1 MKKIIKFIF
10 VVLLCFGLNV
20 NSNKKDYSKVATYDM
35 ATIISQS
42 MYFGLAELN
51 INKVYQ
57 NGYYAPYYFKNLV
70 DNFPVNSHD
79 TCNYTAI
86 AMLLSFYD
94 TYWNDS
100 IIADRYEMKADLNSN
115 SHPHN
120 VYSPGVTYENE
131 GISNLSSSEYNSYIM
146 SSYNTDFQALLIKIA
161 RDYGI
166 VTNSDFGMNLYQ
178 IRNLLNCYLSIT
190 NNYSYSFT
198 TLTNQDENLTTYSF
212 VKKYIK
218 QGFPVL
224 LRVASGA
231 STNGHTLIAYDYDES
246 TGELYVHTGWKRGGV
261 ALSHIPLGTTIYSQL
276 LDAIVLLPV
285 STHYHTDNY
294 YSGGSYFCPCQIMY
308 RNNNINIENT
318 TNYLDRIP
326 KYSWD
331 STCKEIWISSN
342 NFKYI
347 VTIKDSLNN
356 VISTYETKK
365 NEITLRPAD
374 WKYICETKTN
384 YKLDVRF
391 VYTGEESFYNI
402 NNSNLIKTFTVPSS
416 LKDNPYLTPSMTNVN
431 APGYLNVTTYEYNI
445 NNNSFSIGYKRS
457 IYNANDDV
465 ITVSTI
471 GTGIN
476 TTSLYFE
483 FENPITRLD
492 MELAICEDSQNE
504 LIKGKYRIR
513 MFKLDDNNNEIYLS
527 SLVENDD
534 SCDIKELPI
543 GINNMK
549 LINTYFNEP
558 IEKFVIKFEYL
569 GFSLLSLG
577 NFAIGDMIFYKGDL
591 PGPNNPLPLSGY
603 ELEYEPEKW
612 NNNDLIPKET
622 NGKIDYYYF
631 YELFNCYAYTLDT
644 QFFGRIDPGFST
656 SFPINENEVC
666 DIGILLSKIQ
676 ADSTNYGFTFIPISK
691 YETCPIGTYK
701 VALVLDDINEINVD
715 INKDVGYHWYRQN
728 SDGTWSHKPGTQK
741 IVNYDFMVKTI
752 YDPEICDRRNSY
764 TSKLIY
770 NQFIGFYAVSP
781 LRLNEEVYNE
791 GDN

>member
-10 VVLLCFGLNV
+10 IVLLCFGLNV

-94 TYWNDS
+94 TYLNDG
-100 IIADRYEMKADLNSN
+100 IIAERYEMKADLNSN

-120 VYSPGVTYENE
+120 VYSPGVSYEDE
-131 GISNLSSSEYNSYIM
+131 GISNLSSSEYNGYIM

-166 VTNSDFGMNLYQ
+166 VTNSDFGMNLSQ
-178 IRNLLNCYLSIT
+178 IRNLLNRYLSIT
-190 NNYSYSFT
+190 NNYSYPFT

-224 LRVASGA
+224 LRVAGGA
-231 STNGHTLIAYDYDES
+231 STNGHTVIAYDYDES

-261 ALSHIPLGTTIYSQL
+261 ALSHIPLGATMYSQL
-276 LDAIVLLPV
+276 LDAIVLIPV
-285 STHYHTDNY
+285 STHYHSDNY

-331 STCKEIWISSN
+331 STCKERWISSN

-391 VYTGEESFYNI
+391 VYTGEDSFYNI

-416 LKDNPYLTPSMTNVN
+416 LKDNPYLTPSMANVN

-445 NNNSFSIGYKRS
+445 NNNLFSIGYKRS

-513 MFKLDDNNNEIYLS
+513 IFKLDDNNNEIYLS

-534 SCDIKELPI
+534 SCDINELPI
-543 GINNMK
+543 GINNMY

-569 GFSLLSLG
+569 GFSLSSLG
-577 NFAIGDMIFYKGDL
+577 KFAIGDMIFYKGDL
-591 PGPNNPLPLSGY
+591 PGPDNPLPLSGY
-603 ELEYEPEKW
+603 ELVYDERYW
-612 NNNDLIPKET
+612 NET
-622 NGKIDYYYF
+622 ATDKTGIIMIKS
-631 YELFNCYAYTLDT
+631 LTNCYGYALNNHYIPGTKISTGNFYPGEYSNYIMTVPYTKDDIVEAINRDFKMLGENFERYV
-644 QFFGRIDPGFST
+644 FFQ
-656 SFPINENEVC
+656 EV
-666 DIGILLSKIQ
+666 
-676 ADSTNYGFTFIPISK
+676 SK
-691 YETCPIGTYK
+691 YQICPIGSYK
-701 VALVLDDINEINVD
+701 IAIALDNIGNNDF
-715 INKDVGYHWYRQN
+715 HFYRQN
-728 SDGTWSHKPGTQK
+728 IDGSWSHKLGKLEITDK
-741 IVNYDFMVKTI
+741 DFQNNI
-752 YDPEICDRRNSY
+752 IFDPETCERETGDLFQY
-764 TSKLIY
+764 TE
-770 NQFIGFYAVSP
+770 FVGFYAVTP
-781 LRLNEEVYNE
+781 WGYIYEEE
-791 GDN
+791 